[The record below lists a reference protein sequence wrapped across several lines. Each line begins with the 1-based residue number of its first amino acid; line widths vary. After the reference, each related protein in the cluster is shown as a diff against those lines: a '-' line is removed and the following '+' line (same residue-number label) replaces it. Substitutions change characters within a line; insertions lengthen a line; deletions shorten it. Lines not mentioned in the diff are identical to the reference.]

1 MLTKSFFLFLKLEGY
16 RVDAETLTRRR
27 WAVIKDVSKVSA
39 TLFTQRFC
47 SLHSK
52 AVIHF
57 FFDVILGTCPETGP
71 ACTWIKFCVWTKKFV
86 STSSANVNAVFLVF
100 HILSSECRFGSL
112 FSEHMIFF
120 CGKKLLPL
128 FFCFCFFC
136 FDGFPTP
143 WRFKVLKTELLPR
156 RVGYKSYI
164 CCYFKSYTWTKKWWI
179 WANSNILLPLR
190 ENIPEFLF

>member
-1 MLTKSFFLFLKLEGY
+1 MLTISFVLFLKLEGY

-27 WAVIKDVSKVSA
+27 WAVIKDMSKVST
-39 TLFTQRFC
+39 TLFAGYL
-47 SLHSK
+47 SSMHSET
-52 AVIHF
+52 IILF

-100 HILSSECRFGSL
+100 QILSSEGMFGSL
-112 FSEHMIFF
+112 FSKHMIFF
-120 CGKKLLPL
+120 LGKKLLP
-128 FFCFCFFC
+128 FVFCFCFFC

-143 WRFKVLKTELLPR
+143 WRFRILKTKLLPR

-164 CCYFKSYTWTKKWWI
+164 CCCFKSYTWTSDGFERI
-179 WANSNILLPLR
+179 
-190 ENIPEFLF
+190 